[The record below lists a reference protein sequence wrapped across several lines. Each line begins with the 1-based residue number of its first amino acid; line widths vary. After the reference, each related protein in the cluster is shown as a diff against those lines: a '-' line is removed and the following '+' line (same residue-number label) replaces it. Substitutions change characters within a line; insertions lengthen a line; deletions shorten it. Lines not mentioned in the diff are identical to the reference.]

1 VLTEEGTSRYVQA
14 GRLRLHYHE
23 AGEGGPLICI
33 HGGGPGAS
41 GWSNFRRNFPEL
53 SRHFRTVLLDLP
65 GYGRS
70 NKVPV
75 EGPPFRFY
83 AAAVREFMDALGIE
97 RAHFL
102 GNSLGGSVTLRLAM
116 DHPQRAGRLVLMGPA
131 GLLPPFAPQPPEGI
145 KLLHS
150 YYMPPGP
157 SFERLRAFV
166 DVMVY
171 DPSQVT
177 DDLLRE
183 RYQASVQ
190 PEVLANP
197 PLGWHIARAM
207 QEERLWLDLA
217 RVPHPTLIVW
227 GRDDRV
233 VPFDN
238 AFMALRLMPD
248 VRLHVFGNCGH
259 WAQWEH
265 AQEFNRLVIGF
276 LGGTGDGALR

>member
-97 RAHFL
+97 RAHYWGYSMGGHTGFHFLKRYPERVLGFVNGASGAGFPRRDLAAVRARAEAMASGDLKAIAATWNASEQAMRVLLEGNDLKALAACIL
-102 GNSLGGSVTLRLAM
+102 GNLDSERVDPTGMSVPSLHYVGERDPILPGTRAAAERMVGASFHVIPGE
-116 DHPQRAGRLVLMGPA
+116 DHLSCFRHSQRVLPLV
-131 GLLPPFAPQPPEGI
+131 F
-145 KLLHS
+145 
-150 YYMPPGP
+150 
-157 SFERLRAFV
+157 SFLEE
-166 DVMVY
+166 
-171 DPSQVT
+171 Q
-177 DDLLRE
+177 
-183 RYQASVQ
+183 
-190 PEVLANP
+190 
-197 PLGWHIARAM
+197 ARA
-207 QEERLWLDLA
+207 A
-217 RVPHPTLIVW
+217 
-227 GRDDRV
+227 
-233 VPFDN
+233 
-238 AFMALRLMPD
+238 
-248 VRLHVFGNCGH
+248 
-259 WAQWEH
+259 
-265 AQEFNRLVIGF
+265 
-276 LGGTGDGALR
+276 